1 MPFQAVLIRQYHIMQ
16 NNLDNGNRFSRLF
29 FYTFA
34 PALILYELYI
44 QRQLY
49 FSLLTFLHLQLYN
62 SNQSWGIAKV
72 ATDILCLQQA
82 C

>member
-1 MPFQAVLIRQYHIMQ
+1 MQ
-16 NNLDNGNRFSRLF
+16 NNLGIRNPFSRLF

-34 PALILYELYI
+34 PALILYELFI

-72 ATDILCLQQA
+72 ATDTHCLQQA
-82 C
+82 Y